1 MFSIFYNLFG
11 AYLNDLSDAEN
22 GDTLHVVERQPQPPP
37 GSNSGEATSGNS
49 NRRYLMSCIFVQPLN
64 AHVNI

>member
-1 MFSIFYNLFG
+1 MFSTLYNLVG
-11 AYLNDLSDAEN
+11 AFLNDMSDAEN

-49 NRRYLMSCIFVQPLN
+49 NRR
-64 AHVNI
+64 